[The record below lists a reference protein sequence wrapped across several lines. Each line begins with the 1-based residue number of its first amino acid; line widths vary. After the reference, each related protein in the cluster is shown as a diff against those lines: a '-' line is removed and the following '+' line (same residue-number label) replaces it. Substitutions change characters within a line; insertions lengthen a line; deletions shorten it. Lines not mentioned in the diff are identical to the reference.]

1 VNPPPPTPAPGTPP
15 SPSPP
20 PPPPP
25 NPSHPAPNPT
35 PPTTLTTANTTIA
48 CRRLRHAFGYSP
60 LRLLNPEQAQKHA
73 DAFNAAHPADAVAKR
88 FDDVGAGYW
97 YADINCI
104 RHWIARME
112 PEARLELFAGET
124 LMGWFVEEC
133 GDDAD
138 ADGDFMST
146 PGCSGDDDFDDIMH
160 DIENCSRAGLL
171 MVEVPSA

>member
-1 VNPPPPTPAPGTPP
+1 
-15 SPSPP
+15 
-20 PPPPP
+20 
-25 NPSHPAPNPT
+25 
-35 PPTTLTTANTTIA
+35 
-48 CRRLRHAFGYSP
+48 
-60 LRLLNPEQAQKHA
+60 
-73 DAFNAAHPADAVAKR
+73 
-88 FDDVGAGYW
+88 
-97 YADINCI
+97 
-104 RHWIARME
+104 ME